1 MGRVAYQRLN
11 FVRQPGDRLTANRV
25 PLGGRTQTFSL
36 AVWWRPL
43 PDRFPQDEV
52 TGAWFLDMSTTRGVA
67 IVTGAPI
74 RDRTDC
80 LLGISTEGRPAGA
93 IIAYD
98 PRARE
103 ALTAS
108 AWTTDGVLLLYLPD
122 GFIPA
127 DFSLY

>member
-1 MGRVAYQRLN
+1 VPPPNAKRLE
-11 FVRQPGDRLTANRV
+11 FVRQAGDRLPTNRV
-25 PLGGRTQTFSL
+25 ALGGRTQTYRII
-36 AVWWRPL
+36 VWWRPL
-43 PDRFPQDEV
+43 PDRYPQDDV
-52 TGAWFLDMSTTRGVA
+52 TGAWFLDMSTTRGVP
-67 IVTGAPI
+67 IVNGAPV

-98 PRARE
+98 PKQRDT
-103 ALTAS
+103 LTAS

-122 GFIPA
+122 GFNPA

>member
-1 MGRVAYQRLN
+1 MGQVDYQRLN

-25 PLGGRTQTFSL
+25 PLGGRTQTFSF
-36 AVWWRPL
+36 AVWWRPM
-43 PDRFPQDEV
+43 PDRYPQDDV
-52 TGAWFLDMSTTRGVA
+52 TGAWFLDMATTRGVP
-67 IVTGAPI
+67 IVNSAPI

-80 LLGISTEGRPAGA
+80 LQGISTEGRPAGA

-103 ALTAS
+103 TLSSA
-108 AWTTDGVLLLYLPD
+108 AWTTDGVLLLYLPS
-122 GFIPA
+122 GFDPA